1 MVELKNKLSSLREE
15 NRKLRQQMHKKK
27 MDSGESEAE
36 QDRSLY
42 NLLQEYMMENQSLRT
57 SNKVLELSLI
67 NLILYFRS
75 FDRKLWANQKYQWR
89 TQSPLRSRSW
99 KKVLVRVRSHRNQ
112 SAQEWAQSWAIE
124 LSLPKFRH
132 KLQFNRGTE
141 VNVKRRKQNN
151 QRRSQ
156 RKRATVT
163 YMKKESPRRISIF
176 IALFLP

>member
-75 FDRKLWANQKYQWR
+75 FDRKL
-89 TQSPLRSRSW
+89 
-99 KKVLVRVRSHRNQ
+99 
-112 SAQEWAQSWAIE
+112 
-124 LSLPKFRH
+124 
-132 KLQFNRGTE
+132 
-141 VNVKRRKQNN
+141 
-151 QRRSQ
+151 
-156 RKRATVT
+156 
-163 YMKKESPRRISIF
+163 
-176 IALFLP
+176 

>member
-57 SNKVLELSLI
+57 SNKVFELIQI

-75 FDRKLWANQKYQWR
+75 FDKKL
-89 TQSPLRSRSW
+89 
-99 KKVLVRVRSHRNQ
+99 
-112 SAQEWAQSWAIE
+112 
-124 LSLPKFRH
+124 
-132 KLQFNRGTE
+132 
-141 VNVKRRKQNN
+141 
-151 QRRSQ
+151 
-156 RKRATVT
+156 
-163 YMKKESPRRISIF
+163 
-176 IALFLP
+176 

>member
-75 FDRKLWANQKYQWR
+75 FD
-89 TQSPLRSRSW
+89 
-99 KKVLVRVRSHRNQ
+99 KKR
-112 SAQEWAQSWAIE
+112 
-124 LSLPKFRH
+124 
-132 KLQFNRGTE
+132 
-141 VNVKRRKQNN
+141 
-151 QRRSQ
+151 
-156 RKRATVT
+156 
-163 YMKKESPRRISIF
+163 
-176 IALFLP
+176 